1 MTSPIDAVATL
12 TAAILLAVVSGA
24 NDGSSIL
31 ALTLPVRLVPPL
43 VALGMLVAGMALVP
57 LVFGTPVVSTLLVG
71 LVEFPPETRPISI
84 AFGAFVAILVSGASA
99 RRGLP
104 TSLTLALVGALVG
117 IGVGANEAVR
127 WTAVGVTLA
136 LAAAAPF
143 IAGALGLLAG
153 HLLRGL
159 SRAGAQAHVLPPLHV
174 AGYLLQVV
182 AYAANDGQKV
192 LAVLIASGMFL
203 AGGAAFYGMF
213 GVVLAAF
220 GIGTL
225 LGLAPVARKLPR
237 GVVAARAVDSLL
249 AQAASSTAV
258 LLSSA
263 VGTPVSMTQSSAAAL
278 VGTDLGD
285 GGHRIRWET
294 AASIAGAWVLTLP
307 AAAAIGYVV
316 GVALNL
322 RQPS

>member
-1 MTSPIDAVATL
+1 MTSPIDALAL
-12 TAAILLAVVSGA
+12 TAAILLAVISGA
-24 NDGSSIL
+24 NDGSTIL
-31 ALTLPVRLVPPL
+31 ALSLPVRVVPPL
-43 VALGMLVAGMALVP
+43 VALGLLVAAMALVP
-57 LVFGTPVVSTLLVG
+57 LVLGTPVVSTLLTG
-71 LVEFPPETRPISI
+71 LVEFPQETRPISI
-84 AFGAFVAILVSGASA
+84 AFAVLVAMLVSGAST

-117 IGVGANEAVR
+117 IGMGTNEPVR
-127 WTAVGVTLA
+127 WTAVALTLA

-143 IAGALGLLAG
+143 VAGALALLAG

-213 GVVLAAF
+213 GVVLVAF
-220 GIGTL
+220 GIGAL
-225 LGLAPVARKLPR
+225 LGLAPVARRLPR
-237 GVVAARAVDSLL
+237 GVVSARAVDSLL
-249 AQAASSTAV
+249 AQTASSTAV

-263 VGTPVSMTQSSAAAL
+263 MGTPVSMTQSSAAAL
-278 VGTDLGD
+278 VGTDLGE

-294 AASIAGAWVLTLP
+294 AVRIVGAWVLTLP
-307 AAAAIGYVV
+307 AAAAIGYVA
-316 GVALNL
+316 GLALSL
-322 RQPS
+322 RAMS